1 MNLTPPQWDAVCA
14 ALSPKWPD
22 EVCLIDLEFNPGRSQ
37 NWYRRRWGRGAS
49 AVSSLVRDRS
59 ETGPRQVDPVELSEE
74 VGELPSDEGLS
85 KIGPRPVRDS
95 FQTALVEPVHRD
107 TVYTYTTTPKGVD
120 SNTDLSTS
128 EVKALRDATRR
139 KLRCNGVDMRWTK
152 RNCERLQ
159 QLLELVPV
167 ADVALVLDWWSAS
180 DDERPRQLRGQEE
193 WPGGRVQVRAF
204 KTIARNFEDYLDL
217 ATTTSVPTT
226 NIHQPTSSN
235 PIARVL
241 RKYHDS

>member
-37 NWYRRRWGRGAS
+37 NWYRKRWGRGAE
-49 AVSSLVRDRS
+49 AVRRVVRDRS
-59 ETGPRQVDPVELSEE
+59 ETGPRQLAPVELIEE
-74 VGELPSDEGLS
+74 PRELSSGEGLS
-85 KIGPRPVRDS
+85 KSCPRPVRDS
-95 FQTALVEPVHRD
+95 FQTALVQPVHRD
-107 TVYTYTTTPKGVD
+107 TVYTLTTTPKGVD
-120 SNTDLSTS
+120 SNTDLSPS

-159 QLLELVPV
+159 QLLDLAPT

-180 DDERPRQLRGQEE
+180 DDERPRQLRGQES
-193 WPGGRVQVRAF
+193 WPGGRLQVRAF
-204 KTIARNFEDYLDL
+204 QTIVRNFDDYLDL
-217 ATTTSVPTT
+217 ATTTSVPSDQQ
-226 NIHQPTSSN
+226 QPTSSN